1 MKKLNFILTCWM
13 GLCLLAV
20 CCTSC
25 SDDKKLKLI
34 PVKSGDQWGYI
45 NKKGEY
51 VINPQF
57 EAADFFRDGLALVK
71 SSNGKVG
78 FINKNGE
85 YVIPAEYKDA
95 THFADG
101 LAFVVSD
108 GGYPTCINK
117 SGKTKFQLKQAKYV
131 SNFAEGLACF
141 VAKDEE
147 GKSKVG
153 FVNKSGEVVINPQ
166 FDNAEL
172 FSEGLA
178 AVKQG
183 DRWGFIDKSGNIV
196 INPQFDKVGKFKNKK
211 APFRLGKQW
220 GFIDKKGGYVINP
233 QFEYA
238 DVFSEGLAVIR
249 SGSGFGY
256 ITENGKMEINPQF
269 LAAESFQN
277 GMALVNQG
285 LRFGYINKKGKIEIN
300 PQFDRAS
307 SFFGDIAFVWNGD
320 KWGIID
326 KKGKYVVNPQFDR
339 MHDEMGTVVFVE
351 SDFYDASEFVAKFFE
366 RAGDNN
372 SFDGFSAESTLQSIV
387 DNATYGDYLR
397 ANDKY
402 IADCYNRQKMTQEI
416 SMDKVSFYF
425 TNPIYDAKTTY
436 SSYWGYRYASGTTKQ
451 YKFSEKIDAIGYRF
465 DLSGDAMGKGSAVAN
480 ALKKEVESR
489 YGVEM
494 KSLNERYASYSEN
507 GLSFGIEYKKSFVTL
522 YIGFNTEK
530 MKNLLGEL
538 SKDHDDTEDSEDSEG
553 VEALTASLEELER
566 LVEDIDL

>member
-196 INPQFDKVGKFKNKK
+196 INPQFDKVGNFKDKK

-372 SFDGFSAESTLQSIV
+372 SFDGFSAESTLQSAV
-387 DNATYGDYLR
+387 DNEAYGSDVRSNNEYTAYY
-397 ANDKY
+397 ANK
-402 IADCYNRQKMTQEI
+402 QEI
-416 SMDKVSFYF
+416 TKDISVSRTIFHF
-425 TNPIYDAKTTY
+425 TNPVCDTKTTY
-436 SSYWGYRYASGTTKQ
+436 SSFWGYRFASGSSKQ
-451 YKFSEKIDAIGYRF
+451 YKYSEKVAVIEYEIYLKNDAK
-465 DLSGDAMGKGSAVAN
+465 DKGSAIAN
-480 ALKKEVESR
+480 ALKKDLESR
-489 YGVEM
+489 YGVKMESGDQ
-494 KSLNERYASYSEN
+494 KYFVYQTDK
-507 GLSFGIEYKKSFVTL
+507 LSFGITYSNRPFVSL
-522 YIGFNTEK
+522 YVGFDSDKLQSLLTTDDEK
-530 MKNLLGEL
+530 
-538 SKDHDDTEDSEDSEG
+538 
-553 VEALTASLEELER
+553 
-566 LVEDIDL
+566 